1 MHLSAG
7 TKVPVLHASLS
18 YTART
23 NAPEKKG
30 AGAKIKIIII
40 ITINKAISPLSCDLR
55 GCPLCIHEVQTDLKT
70 ALSLPQTPPPYPPTL
85 PPPGT
90 NLWPVEATTLEQTH
104 QTSLIHSLPRCL
116 CQVIAGGKRKTDQ
129 YISHGS
135 DR

>member
-7 TKVPVLHASLS
+7 TKAPVLHASLS

-23 NAPEKKG
+23 NATEKKG
-30 AGAKIKIIII
+30 AGAKKKKKKRIIII
-40 ITINKAISPLSCDLR
+40 INKAISPLTCDLR

-70 ALSLPQTPPPYPPTL
+70 ALSLAQTHPPNH
-85 PPPGT
+85 PPGT